1 MKPVGV
7 ACIDVSLDIEP
18 CIDWVPLSIVKL
30 DVRWWRRPHYG
41 GVMKLVS
48 TKFFPAD
55 FHHAITQMQTGV
67 LHGGTEG

>member
-18 CIDWVPLSIVKL
+18 CIDWVLLGIVKL
-30 DVRWWRRPHYG
+30 DVRWWRRSHNG

-48 TKFFPAD
+48 AKLYYPRKS
-55 FHHAITQMQTGV
+55 
-67 LHGGTEG
+67 